1 MEWIIVV
8 LTLIVVLFIALYWK
22 SVREG
27 NQLTNY
33 ALLILLD
40 DETHASQKK
49 ALSDL
54 VHGIDAKNSSQL
66 GGRVNLLLV
75 RLAERFGGS
84 MLRVVELLWQLK
96 NAPIATSLATAKKTA
111 PPKEDGATPDT
122 AIRIS
127 AANSLEGIPK
137 EYAALGT
144 MFGVRNKDW
153 KVIERSFIHANDG
166 RKLEKFIVSAANQ
179 RKEVYFDI
187 TDFMRG
193 NDEKAKTALD
203 NLIASRDRT
212 LEVLLPKE
220 EFMTLHGGLLR
231 LTDAQL
237 KQLGLSAQDRKQM
250 FDPLSAALLQF
261 KGVEYTSIPDHISVT
276 TMTSVW
282 TRILGV
288 LKSWEPSSLLLE
300 EEIENLKAIIGGTM
314 KSAKGPSE

>member
-33 ALLILLD
+33 VLLILLD

-111 PPKEDGATPDT
+111 PPKEDGATPT
-122 AIRIS
+122 QQF
-127 AANSLEGIPK
+127 
-137 EYAALGT
+137 AL
-144 MFGVRNKDW
+144 V
-153 KVIERSFIHANDG
+153 
-166 RKLEKFIVSAANQ
+166 Q
-179 RKEVYFDI
+179 R
-187 TDFMRG
+187 
-193 NDEKAKTALD
+193 TAL
-203 NLIASRDRT
+203 RGY
-212 LEVLLPKE
+212 PK
-220 EFMTLHGGLLR
+220 
-231 LTDAQL
+231 
-237 KQLGLSAQDRKQM
+237 
-250 FDPLSAALLQF
+250 
-261 KGVEYTSIPDHISVT
+261 
-276 TMTSVW
+276 
-282 TRILGV
+282 
-288 LKSWEPSSLLLE
+288 
-300 EEIENLKAIIGGTM
+300 
-314 KSAKGPSE
+314 